1 MESISNWLKNKGSY
15 AEGVALYTTA
25 PGMKPTLLKVL
36 QKGENPTNR
45 EKLTYELKKLIPV
58 QSLKPIIMGVDFGH
72 SDVQVYTL
80 ARKSAVKGIVVAHRT
95 VERQPVA
102 PAELKPKNSLLYH
115 QLPEALRPDLQLANK
130 LFNDN
135 CLLKTQLNELSAEME
150 SEALAIQ
157 LQIWQNI
164 KQAENHWARINFWQ
178 AHKRVP
184 EAVVLKPENLNPFYL
199 AKRQQNLFS
208 SSSKLKT
215 RLVTT
220 EAELAL
226 AVKVTDKTR
235 LQKQIAKQTENLLK
249 QEKELLEITALIDK
263 RDGK

>member
-15 AEGVALYTTA
+15 ADGVALYAIA

-36 QKGENPTNR
+36 QKGESATNR
-45 EKLTYELKKLIPV
+45 EKLTYELKKVVPV
-58 QSLKPIIMGVDFGH
+58 QSFKPIIIGVDFGH
-72 SDVQVYTL
+72 SDVQAYTL
-80 ARKSAVKGIVVAHRT
+80 AKKSADKVIIVAQRT
-95 VERQPVA
+95 VVRQPEA
-102 PAELKPKNSLLYH
+102 PAEPKPTTYLLYH

-135 CLLKTQLNELSAEME
+135 CLLKTQLNELPAEME

-157 LQIWQNI
+157 LKIWHNI

-178 AHKRVP
+178 AHKRIP

-215 RLVTT
+215 RLATT

-226 AVKVTDKTR
+226 AVKVNDKTR
-235 LQKQIAKQTENLLK
+235 LQKQLAKQTENLLK